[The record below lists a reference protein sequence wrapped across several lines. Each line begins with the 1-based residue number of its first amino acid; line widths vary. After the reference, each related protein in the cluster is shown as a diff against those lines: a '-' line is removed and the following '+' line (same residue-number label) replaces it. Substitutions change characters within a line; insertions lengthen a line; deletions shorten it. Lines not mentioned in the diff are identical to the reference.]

1 MSRRRLQPTEASAC
15 DKREALADDESVRLC
30 SVRRQEHLGHL
41 SFSPKPSP
49 SPYSTSFP
57 KQLAIMFVLPQQS
70 HYDAAYRRG
79 YAYGQA
85 MCDPARRI
93 TIFVI
98 TSAPARAALG
108 QSPPMSFVTKQDA
121 TVDSVVSAIQGRL
134 PSDMPYPFTILSRGA
149 QFRVLAA
156 GDQTEISSL
165 LPKFDATILRLHLE
179 VKLPEP
185 RDERSLQANETRKG
199 RGGLR
204 TKLRKLC
211 GLHGRQFGRDDH
223 DETNET
229 SGVEVE
235 GPMPS
240 SEADDEPLAPPS
252 YDKAMFGDR

>member
-1 MSRRRLQPTEASAC
+1 
-15 DKREALADDESVRLC
+15 
-30 SVRRQEHLGHL
+30 
-41 SFSPKPSP
+41 
-49 SPYSTSFP
+49 
-57 KQLAIMFVLPQQS
+57 
-70 HYDAAYRRG
+70 
-79 YAYGQA
+79 

-179 VKLPEP
+179 VKIPEP
-185 RDERSLQANETRKG
+185 REERSEQVNETRKG
-199 RGGLR
+199 GGGLR
-204 TKLRKLC
+204 TKLRKIC
-211 GLHGRQFGRDDH
+211 GLDGRQSGRNGRDDT
-223 DETNET
+223 DEAF
-229 SGVEVE
+229 GVEVE
-235 GPMPS
+235 TRRPS
-240 SEADDEPLAPPS
+240 SEPRDELSAPPS
-252 YDKAMFGDR
+252 YDKVMLGNRPQSARHGCTDTLHPFDEA